1 MEATTRVFLQRWLA
15 IEDGDGTA
23 RATRTVRILRVAG
36 LALTVLVVN
45 GLWFG
50 LHPVAVAVLAG
61 LAGWVVAETNALR
74 SRMTQWPEM
83 RQYIRWDRVREAMR
97 TERAGEQS
105 SCQS

>member
-23 RATRTVRILRVAG
+23 RATRTVRILRLAG
-36 LALTVLVVN
+36 LALTVVVVD

-50 LHPVAVAVLAG
+50 LHPVAVAVLAC

-74 SRMTQWPEM
+74 SRIAQWPEM
-83 RQYIRWDRVREAMR
+83 RRYIDWDRVREDLR
-97 TERAGEQS
+97 SEPAGEA
-105 SCQS
+105 